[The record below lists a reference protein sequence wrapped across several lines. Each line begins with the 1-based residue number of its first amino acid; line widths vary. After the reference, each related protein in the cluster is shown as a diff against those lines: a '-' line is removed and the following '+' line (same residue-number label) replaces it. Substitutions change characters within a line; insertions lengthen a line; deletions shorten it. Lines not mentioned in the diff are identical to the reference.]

1 MRPFLFSCLLALAC
15 GSRDNVVRGDP
26 PDLPLRGASK
36 AEVARFDEG
45 DGLFEVT
52 YREADGLGPLFI
64 RSSCAACHK
73 DDGRG
78 PGLVGR
84 MASDRGPLPHGDT
97 ERPYATAGATRPI
110 VGIDHPAVR
119 TSYRL
124 PPAVFGRGYL
134 EAVADAEIERL
145 AREAAQRTDGIRG
158 RIHRLAEDGGAA
170 IGRFGLKAR
179 SARVDS
185 FTADA
190 FQGDMGLTSPMR
202 PREPPNPDRRVDDD
216 KPGVDLDQATVD
228 VVADYVR
235 LLEIPTRRAGG
246 GRGPALFAQARCAV
260 CHVPSL
266 RTRSDYPIAALA
278 NIDAPV
284 FTDLLLHDMGEQ
296 LADGVTE
303 GQAGSRDWRTAPLI
317 GLRFATGLMHD
328 GRARTVAQAIAAH
341 AGAGSEA
348 NGAVAAFQAL
358 ADRDRREL
366 IRYVEGL

>member
-1 MRPFLFSCLLALAC
+1 MRPVLFLCLLGVAC

-26 PDLPLRGASK
+26 PDLPLRAASK

-64 RSSCAACHK
+64 RSSCGACHK
-73 DDGRG
+73 NDGRG

-84 MASDRGPLPHGDT
+84 MAGDRAQLPHGDT

-110 VGIDHPAVR
+110 VGRDHPAAR

-134 EAVADAEIERL
+134 EAIADAEIERL
-145 AREAAQRTDGIRG
+145 AREASQRSDGIRG
-158 RIHRLAEDGGAA
+158 RINRIDEGGRAA

-179 SARVDS
+179 TARVDT

-190 FQGDMGLTSPMR
+190 FQGDMGLTSPLR
-202 PREPPNPDRRVDDD
+202 PGELPNPDRRLDDD
-216 KPGVDLDQATVD
+216 KPGVDLDQETID

-235 LLEIPTRRAGG
+235 LLEIPARRPGG
-246 GRGPALFAQARCAV
+246 GRGPALFAQARCAS

-266 RTRSDYPIAALA
+266 RTRADYPIAALA

-284 FTDLLLHDMGEQ
+284 FTDLLLHDMGDQ
-296 LADGVTE
+296 LADGVSE
-303 GQAGSRDWRTAPLI
+303 GQAGPREWRTAPLI
-317 GLRFATGLMHD
+317 GLRFAGGLMHD

-341 AGAGSEA
+341 AGPGSEA
-348 NGAVAAFQAL
+348 SGSVAAFQAL
-358 ADRDRREL
+358 AERDRREL
-366 IRYVEGL
+366 VRYVEGL